1 MARADQTSQARILQ
15 QHTNLAGPT
24 GSVNPAVTS
33 DPEDLIG
40 RTIGPYALDRLL
52 GQGGFAWV
60 YAGRRTADAT
70 PVAVKVL
77 KPRYAGDAQFERCF
91 RNESEVASELRHPN
105 VIRIAQVGQ
114 ADGFTYFAMDLYPD
128 SLASL
133 LEREETVPEDRLIG
147 IAADVAGGLA
157 FAHDAGFVHR
167 DIKPHNVLLRDD
179 GTAVIADFGIARAV
193 SGYVSATGVNMT
205 IGTPQYISPEQAQGR
220 TLDGRSDLYAL
231 GVTLYKAATG
241 TVPFRSSDW
250 FELARMHVEEPPA
263 APHKKGGRLSSRF
276 ERIILK
282 CLAKHP
288 DDRYPS
294 AQALREELEQLS
306 DTQRR
311 TESFGLAPRVTAEL
325 VALLTERRMP
335 RWALPVAAVAVVV
348 LVALLVVVIGS

>member
-1 MARADQTSQARILQ
+1 M
-15 QHTNLAGPT
+15 
-24 GSVNPAVTS
+24 TS

-40 RTIGPYALDRLL
+40 RALGPYTLDRLL

-60 YAGRRTADAT
+60 YAGRRTADGE

-77 KPRYAGDAQFERCF
+77 KPRYAGDPQFEHRF
-91 RNESEVASELRHPN
+91 RNESRVASELHHPN
-105 VIRIAQVGQ
+105 VIQILEVGQ
-114 ADGFTYFAMDLYPD
+114 TGGFTYFAMDLYPD

-133 LEREETVPEDRLIG
+133 MEREDTLPQERLVR
-147 IAADVAGGLA
+147 IAADVAAGLA
-157 FAHDAGFVHR
+157 FAHAAGFVHR
-167 DIKPHNVLLRDD
+167 DIKPHNVLLRAN
-179 GTAVIADFGIARAV
+179 GTAVVADFGIARAV

-220 TLDGRSDLYAL
+220 KLDGRSDLYAL

-250 FELARMHVEEPPA
+250 FELARMHVEEQPV
-263 APHKKGGRLSSRF
+263 APHKKRGDLSPRL

-294 AQALREELEQLS
+294 AQALREELDHLS
-306 DTQRR
+306 DSQRQ
-311 TESFGLAPRVTAEL
+311 TDAFGVAPRATAEL
-325 VALLTERRMP
+325 VALLTERRLP
-335 RWALPVAAVAVVV
+335 AWVLPVVAVAVVA
-348 LVALLVVVIGS
+348 LVALLVVVIGR